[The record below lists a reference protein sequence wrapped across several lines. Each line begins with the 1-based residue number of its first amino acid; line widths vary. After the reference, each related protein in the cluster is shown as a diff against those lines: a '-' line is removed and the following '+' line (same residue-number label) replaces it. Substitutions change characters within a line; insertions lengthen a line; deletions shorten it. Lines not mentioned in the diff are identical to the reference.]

1 MTGGRGCPTRGSWSA
16 SRTRSAGGRRGSGF
30 SCCTSRTSSASFRF
44 PPPLSYKVDT
54 PRPSPRTNRTRPA
67 VRCRSTPPPAALRRF
82 LGRKRPLPRPLPLSP
97 LAMPPCERCSALRV
111 SARNTLSLH
120 VSGERRDGGG
130 AARDV
135 CEAPRLSR
143 PASAPG
149 RACPGSA
156 GPTGAAPH
164 DPRPGGHMKSLVPE
178 APPPRTKWTR
188 RVPHPVLIGH
198 AASLTPY

>member
-1 MTGGRGCPTRGSWSA
+1 VTGGRGCPTRGSWSA

-54 PRPSPRTNRTRPA
+54 PRPSPRTNRTRLCGSLPA
-67 VRCRSTPPPAALRRF
+67 RRLRPPRCGGFWAENDRCRGPCRSVRSPCLLASVAAHCGF
-82 LGRKRPLPRPLPLSP
+82 PR
-97 LAMPPCERCSALRV
+97 AIR
-111 SARNTLSLH
+111 LSLH

-164 DPRPGGHMKSLVPE
+164 DPRPGGHMKSLCLK
-178 APPPRTKWTR
+178 PPP
-188 RVPHPVLIGH
+188 
-198 AASLTPY
+198 SY